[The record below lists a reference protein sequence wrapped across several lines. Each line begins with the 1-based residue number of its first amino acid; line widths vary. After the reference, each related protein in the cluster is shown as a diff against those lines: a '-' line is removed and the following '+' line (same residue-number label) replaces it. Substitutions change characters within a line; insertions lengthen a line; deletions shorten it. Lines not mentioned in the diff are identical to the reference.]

1 MKFFSDL
8 SQKAVASFK
17 RFPIT
22 LIWVVIGSFY
32 LIGIYSVDDYK
43 FIDNYTDIQLT
54 LVLGVSWFIALQFV
68 SESLKHSVVFRF
80 LLKLVVLCGLISF
93 YFYIENINGDIASVV
108 YGQWTLLLLAG
119 HVFLVFAPFLQ
130 TWNKNKFWDYLKSI
144 IHAVLRSSLYALILY
159 IGLAIA
165 ISALEILF
173 KVEFNSYIYLQTF
186 IFCLGIVNTFV
197 YLNDFPKLDKLQEQV
212 KLSKAGEVLILYIL
226 MPLSLLYLLIVY
238 VYALKILIDWELP
251 EGWVTVLISA
261 LSLLA
266 FIIHIAIEP
275 VRKTH
280 AFKLIK
286 NFFPYYFYA
295 ILPLLPLLFI
305 ALYRR
310 IADYNFTEWRYLGLV
325 LAVWISGMLIYML
338 ISSQKALSLYAKSMF
353 VLILLCTF
361 GPLSAFK
368 ISLNAQVNELGEL
381 MQNLENKTELSF
393 TAEEYE
399 RFKSIIRYISDR
411 DAMQRTEAYFG
422 FNPETTFSESSSY
435 NIPRKIVDHLK
446 IEVAPSNDNSN
457 IYNNNLNIYRNYYL
471 NTFKPNYAEE
481 ITDFTH
487 YTELYLENKLDMEK
501 ALLLHFSDKN
511 IISFRYYDE
520 VLFETDMTTHL
531 KTMADKYDD
540 LNQASQDEFTFRFKN
555 EQGDFLMIFDRLRY
569 NYENSEIK
577 ILNGHAKLFY
587 RTYMGLELP

>member
-1 MKFFSDL
+1 MKFFTDI

-22 LIWVVIGSFY
+22 LTWAVLGSFY

-43 FIDNYTDIQLT
+43 FIDNYTDVQLT
-54 LVLGVSWFIALQFV
+54 LVLGVSWFIAVQFV
-68 SESLKHSVVFRF
+68 SESLKHNVVFRF
-80 LLKLVVLCGLISF
+80 LLKLVVTSGLILF
-93 YFYIENINGDIASVV
+93 YFYIKSQDGDIASIA
-108 YGQWTLLLLAG
+108 YGQWALLLLAG

-144 IHAVLRSSLYALILY
+144 IHAVLRSSLYALILF

-165 ISALEILF
+165 IFALEILF
-173 KVEFNSYIYLQTF
+173 KVDFNSYIYLQTF
-186 IFCLGIVNTFV
+186 IFSLGVVNTFV
-197 YLNDFPKLDKLQEQV
+197 YLNDFPKLDELQNQV

-226 MPLSLLYLLIVY
+226 MPLSLLYLIIVY
-238 VYALKILIDWELP
+238 VYTLKILIDWELP
-251 EGWVTVLISA
+251 EGWVTYLISA

-280 AFKLIK
+280 AFKLIQK
-286 NFFPYYFYA
+286 FFPYYFYA

-325 LAVWISGMLIYML
+325 LAIWISGMLIYML
-338 ISSQKALSLYAKSMF
+338 ISTQKTLSLYAKSIF

-381 MQNLENKTELSF
+381 MQNLENKTEMSF
-393 TAEEYE
+393 SAEE
-399 RFKSIIRYISDR
+399 FDQFGSIIRYISNR
-411 DAMQRTEAYFG
+411 DAMNRTEAYFG
-422 FNPETTFSESSSY
+422 FNPDVVFSESSSY
-435 NIPRKIVDHLK
+435 NIPRKIVDYLK
-446 IEVAPSNDNSN
+446 IEVDAFIENPNPYKT
-457 IYNNNLNIYRNYYL
+457 YNLYA
-471 NTFKPNYAEE
+471 FKPNYAEE

-487 YTELYLENKLDMEK
+487 FTELKLESKIDMQK
-501 ALLLHFSDKN
+501 ALLLHYSDKN
-511 IISFRYYDE
+511 IISFRYFDE
-520 VLFETDMTTHL
+520 VLFEMDMTTHL
-531 KTMADKYDD
+531 KTMADQYDN
-540 LNQASQDEFTFRFKN
+540 LNRASQDEFTFRFKN

-569 NYENSEIK
+569 NYIDGKIK
-577 ILNGHAKLFY
+577 ILSGHAKLFY